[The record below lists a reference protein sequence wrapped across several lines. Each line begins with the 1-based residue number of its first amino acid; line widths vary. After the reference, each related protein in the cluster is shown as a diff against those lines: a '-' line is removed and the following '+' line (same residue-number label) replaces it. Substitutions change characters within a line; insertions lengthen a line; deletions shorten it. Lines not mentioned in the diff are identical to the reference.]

1 MSLTGSGLSDSGI
14 DRALRLALDKE
25 LDTQLATGE
34 LFDGERARFPE
45 PMPEVEVNRPW
56 QFPIGEKRTSPS
68 APSLGSTMSSALGR
82 QQTAEPAAA
91 NDRIR
96 RTLPRV
102 EGPPAA
108 DYARALAEANTT
120 RPEKQR
126 DFVWRPERTGIVVVH
141 GIGPQLAGQTLLDW
155 TRPIIQVLRDAPAA
169 DPGLVVPLA
178 TAGAVRDPVI
188 KSNIDFSGD
197 TFPVI
202 QVGVPRRSDVAGDD
216 PRAKERTWVFTEAWW
231 ASEVR
236 APSLATMISWLGEQ
250 GGVGRIVQGIQENKL
265 SGRWAILGRISL
277 QPIVSVLTS
286 FILLLFVLLLAIAKV
301 IPFGPLRDAV
311 VLRLASSFLTDWF
324 GGARTLLRDAGQSA
338 NVRYRLL
345 STIKAL
351 RAYGCQD
358 VVIIAHSGGTMVSL
372 TTLTDPAFAGL
383 RVEKLITIG
392 EALNLGWRLNDAD
405 PDNPPPTPPPGD
417 RMAGDIGRLQP
428 NLEWRDFWGTDDPAP
443 SGRPQLP
450 QNFTKD
456 TWPRFTAERVYNRM
470 SLLEDHGGYWD
481 NDEHFVIP
489 LLRELDV
496 PTGDRGASRFYSD
509 GAESYLRSR
518 RKERVGLLALWRRAL
533 LSLPLVAIVAAAT
546 VSAPGF
552 VPTLGQLALQLFG
565 LIPGNEIVGQAAA
578 AFVNW
583 IAGLSTIGIPLVPNA
598 LQYDSLLTPL
608 YTLGTWA
615 LEAILIALLAN
626 ALLPGQIDR
635 LWSNP
640 ERGAR
645 PRFLLLVVDYAV
657 GIGAFA
663 MVVAGFFI
671 LLTPE
676 RRAAI
681 WEGLSLGPFV
691 LLIGAGLFAAAV
703 GGAGRAARGFLRGT
717 RLGQGRMGHVT
728 RSVGIFVSAAFLGT
742 VLIGMLLIALS
753 IVLVIIDSGHD
764 HLANHQF
771 VIGAIAVLVLFNL
784 LARLGTWRW
793 DIWDV
798 RERRGLRRAP
808 TTSPI
813 RTWPYVLGLILT
825 LLVFAATSI
834 VALGADNSSWWGIS
848 RDTWLV
854 ATIGTIVAIVL
865 FSLAKDIVDND
876 IDVDGGGPAAGT
888 AASDAPPIIT
898 TNEPPRPAGA

>member
-34 LFDGERARFPE
+34 LFEGERARFPE
-45 PMPEVEVNRPW
+45 PMPAVEVNRPW

-82 QQTAEPAAA
+82 QQTAEPTAA
-91 NDRIR
+91 NDRIS
-96 RTLPRV
+96 RTLPPV

-108 DYARALAEANTT
+108 DYARALAAANAT

-155 TRPIIQVLRDAPAA
+155 TRPIIQLLRDAPAA

-188 KSNIDFSGD
+188 KSNIDFSGE

-202 QVGVPRRSDVAGDD
+202 QVGVPRRSDVADDD

-277 QPIVSVLTS
+277 QPIVSVVTS

-351 RAYGCQD
+351 RAYGCRD

-405 PDNPPPTPPPGD
+405 PDNPPPTPPPDD

-443 SGRPQLP
+443 S
-450 QNFTKD
+450 
-456 TWPRFTAERVYNRM
+456 
-470 SLLEDHGGYWD
+470 
-481 NDEHFVIP
+481 
-489 LLRELDV
+489 
-496 PTGDRGASRFYSD
+496 
-509 GAESYLRSR
+509 
-518 RKERVGLLALWRRAL
+518 
-533 LSLPLVAIVAAAT
+533 
-546 VSAPGF
+546 
-552 VPTLGQLALQLFG
+552 
-565 LIPGNEIVGQAAA
+565 
-578 AFVNW
+578 
-583 IAGLSTIGIPLVPNA
+583 
-598 LQYDSLLTPL
+598 
-608 YTLGTWA
+608 
-615 LEAILIALLAN
+615 
-626 ALLPGQIDR
+626 
-635 LWSNP
+635 
-640 ERGAR
+640 
-645 PRFLLLVVDYAV
+645 
-657 GIGAFA
+657 
-663 MVVAGFFI
+663 
-671 LLTPE
+671 
-676 RRAAI
+676 
-681 WEGLSLGPFV
+681 
-691 LLIGAGLFAAAV
+691 
-703 GGAGRAARGFLRGT
+703 
-717 RLGQGRMGHVT
+717 
-728 RSVGIFVSAAFLGT
+728 
-742 VLIGMLLIALS
+742 
-753 IVLVIIDSGHD
+753 
-764 HLANHQF
+764 
-771 VIGAIAVLVLFNL
+771 
-784 LARLGTWRW
+784 
-793 DIWDV
+793 
-798 RERRGLRRAP
+798 
-808 TTSPI
+808 
-813 RTWPYVLGLILT
+813 
-825 LLVFAATSI
+825 
-834 VALGADNSSWWGIS
+834 
-848 RDTWLV
+848 
-854 ATIGTIVAIVL
+854 
-865 FSLAKDIVDND
+865 
-876 IDVDGGGPAAGT
+876 
-888 AASDAPPIIT
+888 
-898 TNEPPRPAGA
+898 